1 MNLLGSLMNSG
12 GSGNMAN
19 LASSLVAQ
27 ALQNKPGGMIIGGNH
42 FGPSSM
48 GQGPS
53 GPPRGGGYMDR
64 GRDDYRRGPPRD
76 HHSHRGGPSAGP
88 RRPFRNRSRSR
99 SRDRDRGRS
108 SGPPGNRGSR
118 DDSGNRGNYSRGPP
132 PQKRMRAGSPKDRAP
147 FEIYIGNYPVRFR
160 ENDVRKLFEE
170 HDVTVTTIRLKHD
183 GHKVF
188 AFAETSSE
196 EEIQKAIKAMDSKEI
211 HGRRLRVRSSKDK
224 DRNDKKDNDK
234 KSAPRKRELAIEDV
248 TRHLVCAFNGFLSRQ
263 AAVEGLDEEK
273 KGKMEL
279 VQEILKE
286 VYELPD
292 DDTLKIS
299 RDLELIF
306 LQNNRREI
314 PVPKDEPVKD
324 EEIKDEPIDDQEN
337 PQETSEEVKEENGA
351 ENDEVAEVKE
361 ESEEASEE
369 VVEEVEDEKDEES
382 ALIDELGERV
392 GEMIEEEKQDDDQAE
407 EDQDEEGTEE
417 VTEAAPAAKSPSRGR
432 GGRGGR
438 GRGRG
443 RKT

>member
-1 MNLLGSLMNSG
+1 MS
-12 GSGNMAN
+12 
-19 LASSLVAQ
+19 
-27 ALQNKPGGMIIGGNH
+27 
-42 FGPSSM
+42 
-48 GQGPS
+48 
-53 GPPRGGGYMDR
+53 
-64 GRDDYRRGPPRD
+64 
-76 HHSHRGGPSAGP
+76 
-88 RRPFRNRSRSR
+88 
-99 SRDRDRGRS
+99 
-108 SGPPGNRGSR
+108 
-118 DDSGNRGNYSRGPP
+118 DSGNRGNYSRGP

-170 HDVTVTTIRLKHD
+170 HDVIVTTIRLKHD

-263 AAVEGLDEEK
+263 AAAEGLDEEK

-286 VYELPD
+286 IYELPD
-292 DDTLKIS
+292 DDTLNIS

-314 PVPKDEPVKD
+314 PVPKEDIKEEPVKD
-324 EEIKDEPIDDQEN
+324 EDIKDEPL
-337 PQETSEEVKEENGA
+337 ETSQDNTEEASEEVKEENGA
-351 ENDEVAEVKE
+351 ENTEVAEVKE

-369 VVEEVEDEKDEES
+369 VVEEVEEEKDEES

-392 GEMIEEEKQDDDQAE
+392 GEMIEEEKQGDDQVE
-407 EDQDEEGTEE
+407 QEDEVQDEEPE
-417 VTEAAPAAKSPSRGR
+417 VTEAAPAVPKSPSRGR

>member
-1 MNLLGSLMNSG
+1 
-12 GSGNMAN
+12 
-19 LASSLVAQ
+19 
-27 ALQNKPGGMIIGGNH
+27 
-42 FGPSSM
+42 M
-48 GQGPS
+48 G
-53 GPPRGGGYMDR
+53 
-64 GRDDYRRGPPRD
+64 
-76 HHSHRGGPSAGP
+76 
-88 RRPFRNRSRSR
+88 
-99 SRDRDRGRS
+99 
-108 SGPPGNRGSR
+108 
-118 DDSGNRGNYSRGPP
+118 
-132 PQKRMRAGSPKDRAP
+132 
-147 FEIYIGNYPVRFR
+147 
-160 ENDVRKLFEE
+160 
-170 HDVTVTTIRLKHD
+170 
-183 GHKVF
+183 
-188 AFAETSSE
+188 
-196 EEIQKAIKAMDSKEI
+196 
-211 HGRRLRVRSSKDK
+211 K

-314 PVPKDEPVKD
+314 PVPKDEP
-324 EEIKDEPIDDQEN
+324 IDDQEN

-382 ALIDELGERV
+382 ALIDELG
-392 GEMIEEEKQDDDQAE
+392 
-407 EDQDEEGTEE
+407 
-417 VTEAAPAAKSPSRGR
+417 
-432 GGRGGR
+432 
-438 GRGRG
+438 
-443 RKT
+443 

>member
-1 MNLLGSLMNSG
+1 MGTLGFAAFYQKFCCVLLFCEYLFKMPYSRYGGPPDNRNQGQNQPMPSPWAGGFPSNQQGGSDLPMNLLGSLMNSG

-224 DRNDKKDNDK
+224 THNDKDGQK
-234 KSAPRKRELAIEDV
+234 KKCHHEDV
-248 TRHLVCAFNGFLSRQ
+248 NFVKMMSHDIWSLPSWDFLD
-263 AAVEGLDEEK
+263 AKLK
-273 KGKMEL
+273 KK
-279 VQEILKE
+279 
-286 VYELPD
+286 
-292 DDTLKIS
+292 TLK
-299 RDLELIF
+299 RTERPRL
-306 LQNNRREI
+306 NK
-314 PVPKDEPVKD
+314 PK
-324 EEIKDEPIDDQEN
+324 
-337 PQETSEEVKEENGA
+337 
-351 ENDEVAEVKE
+351 
-361 ESEEASEE
+361 
-369 VVEEVEDEKDEES
+369 
-382 ALIDELGERV
+382 R
-392 GEMIEEEKQDDDQAE
+392 
-407 EDQDEEGTEE
+407 
-417 VTEAAPAAKSPSRGR
+417 PSRR
-432 GGRGGR
+432 HS
-438 GRGRG
+438 
-443 RKT
+443 KFQMTTL